1 MLRQFLSGLMLM
13 LVGAASPALA
23 ANGTMD
29 EMTAAISRGDFKD
42 ITSVLVM
49 KNGEIVYEHYFGP
62 GGPQYLNNTRSAT
75 KSITSMAVGA
85 AIEQGAFAGV
95 DDKVMPLFGVYAPI
109 KHMNDTKQDI
119 RLKDLLTMSSA
130 FDCNDNDQ
138 TTPGYEDKMHER
150 EDWTRFALD
159 LPTMPGWTRD
169 STGLGPFR
177 YCTAGTFLAGQAIE
191 MAVGQSLDDFV
202 DAALFTPLGVT
213 KYEWYRS
220 PMGEEQAGGGLE
232 LTSRDLMKFGQL
244 ALQDGVW
251 HGRRLLPEGWVK
263 ESTTP
268 HRVVS
273 DVQSYG
279 YQWWIGDFFSATT
292 GLVHKAFYMAGN
304 GGSKIAVF
312 KDMDMVVVITAERYN
327 TPGMHQQSND
337 LLQHYILPAF
347 ELGAVH

>member
-1 MLRQFLSGLMLM
+1 MVRYFILALFL
-13 LVGAASPALA
+13 VVAGAFGPAQ
-23 ANGTMD
+23 ANGTMV
-29 EMTAAISRGDFKD
+29 EMAAAIKRGDFKD

-49 KNGEIVYEHYFGP
+49 KKGDIVYEQYFGA

-85 AIEQGAFAGV
+85 AIEQGAFTGV
-95 DDKVMPLFGVYAPI
+95 DDMVMPLFRVYDPI
-109 KHMNDTKQDI
+109 KNLNDTKLDI

-138 TTPGYEDKMHER
+138 TTPGYEDKMHQVQ
-150 EDWTRFALD
+150 DWTRFVLD

-169 STGLGPFR
+169 ATGLGPFR

-191 MAVGQSLDDFV
+191 MAAGQSLDEFV

-213 KYEWYRS
+213 RYEWYRS
-220 PMGEEQAGGGLE
+220 PIGEEQAGGGLE
-232 LTSRDLMKFGQL
+232 LTSRDLLKFGQL

-251 HGRRLLPEGWVK
+251 HGRRLLPKGWIK
-263 ESTTP
+263 ESTTA
-268 HRVVS
+268 HRTVS

-292 GLVHKAFYMAGN
+292 GLVHKSFYMSGN
-304 GGSKIAVF
+304 GGNKVVVF
-312 KDMDMVVVITAERYN
+312 ADLELVVVITAQRYN
-327 TPGMHQQSND
+327 TPGMHQQSDD
-337 LLQHYILPAF
+337 LLQGYILPAF